1 MKLKTIARSLIVAG
15 IVTPVMAQNTSE
27 QRVEITGSSI
37 KRIQSEG
44 ALPLQI
50 IRFEDIAKAGITSAE
65 QLVQALA
72 SNGTGVDNMIS
83 NQGGDFLNSLINSG
97 RGANNGSS
105 AANLRGLG
113 AQNTLVLLNGRR
125 VSPHGLNGTS
135 VDLNSIPFAA
145 IDRIEILKDGASAIY
160 GTDAIGG
167 VMNFILKKNY
177 TGLEIGSTLDVTE
190 GGGGNLYNGALTFGA
205 GSLDAG
211 GFNFIASLGYSKQE
225 RLRGNQRDFH
235 NGYQPLRGLAMDT
248 TGTPF
253 ANIGAAAGT
262 ALPAGYRIAGNST
275 TQNRVNLLALQGKCE
290 SITGQVPYR
299 GDITGF
305 NNAAQACS
313 YDYGRDWSLQQPV
326 ERLNLVSRGMLKL
339 GTDHTAIVEF
349 TGSRVTSDVQYTPN
363 QLTTAARGANYPV
376 FQQDIN
382 GVVVKD
388 AAGKSVKSPYYLDLT
403 GQVPGYDNTK
413 PIRIRWRCV
422 DCGYREQSTES
433 NTYRALLGL
442 EGVLAGKWDYRIGLS
457 SAGAKAETQYLDGYF
472 IETKLK
478 SVMETGLVNPFLQA
492 GQKQTQ
498 AALDLL
504 DSAKYRGP
512 LYGGEVKLN
521 QIDGVISGEL
531 FKLPAGALSAAVGI
545 DLRKESFKFNDNTVG
560 IPALIGAGSP
570 ATLPK
575 ASRDVKAV
583 FAELNVPIVKDL
595 EAQLAVRHDKYND
608 FGSTT
613 NPKVALRWQP
623 AKELLFRGSYNT
635 GFHAPD
641 FGPLYAGESRGQF
654 NSDVDDPEFCPK
666 NPGNINFCKIR
677 PLTRSGSNPNL
688 QPEKSKQY
696 SIGFVVAPNDMF
708 SASIDVFNVEI
719 SDRIGVQ
726 TPNYI
731 LANYLTLGNLIV
743 RDPVTNIIDY
753 VRAGYINV
761 GGDKVRGADLN
772 VTLNFKTELGR
783 ITAKIDGTYLDQYLT
798 RLGPSEPWSQ
808 RVGAFGDSSYLWD
821 LKLRWKHNASMT
833 WTQGAWSATLSQD
846 YKSGYR
852 EEVDGFGSGVILQD
866 KGFQSKVAAY
876 SLYNASVTY
885 TGIKSLTVTAG
896 VKNLLDRDPPFSLH
910 NIDNI
915 AGAGWDARVGD
926 PRGRAYTLR
935 LNYKFW

>member
-1 MKLKTIARSLIVAG
+1 MKLKTLAASLSLVGFA
-15 IVTPVMAQNTSE
+15 VPALAQSVSD

-50 IRFEDIAKAGITSAE
+50 IRAEDIAKAGITSAE

-125 VSPHGLNGTS
+125 ISPHGLNGSS

-167 VMNFILKKNY
+167 VMNFILKKDY
-177 TGLEIGSTLDVTE
+177 RGLEIGSTVDVTE
-190 GGGGNLYNGALTFGA
+190 AGGGNIYNGSLTFGA
-205 GSLDAG
+205 GSLDST
-211 GFNFIASLGYSKQE
+211 GFNFIASLGYSKQD

-235 NGYQPLRGLAMDT
+235 NGYQPSRGLAMDT

-253 ANIGAAAGT
+253 ANIAAAAGT
-262 ALPAGYRIAGNST
+262 ALPAGYRIAGNTT

-290 SITGQVPYR
+290 TITGQLPYR

-305 NNAAQACS
+305 NNAQQACA

-339 GTDHTAIVEF
+339 GKDHTGIFEF

-363 QLTTAARGANYPV
+363 QLTTVARGANYPV
-376 FQQDIN
+376 FQQDLS
-382 GVVVKD
+382 GAVVKD
-388 AAGKSVKSPYYLDLT
+388 AAGNPIKAPYYLDLT

-413 PIRIRWRCV
+413 PIRIRWRCN

-433 NTYRALLGL
+433 KTYRALLGL
-442 EGVLAGKWDYRIGLS
+442 EGLIGGWDYRVGLS
-457 SAGAKAETQYLDGYF
+457 TAGAKADTQYLDGYM
-472 IETKLK
+472 IESKLK
-478 SVMETGLVNPFLQA
+478 SVMETGLVNPFLQP

-498 AALDLL
+498 AAMDLL
-504 DSAKYRGP
+504 ESAKYRGP
-512 LYGGEVKLN
+512 LYGGEVRLN
-521 QIDGVISGEL
+521 QIDGVVSGEL
-531 FKLPAGALSAAVGI
+531 YKLPAGALTGALGV
-545 DLRKESFKFNDNTVG
+545 DLRKESFKFVDGTVG
-560 IPALIGAGSP
+560 VVALIGAGSP
-570 ATLPK
+570 PSLPK
-575 ASRDVKAV
+575 VSRDVKAV
-583 FAELNVPIVKDL
+583 FAELNVPIFKNL

-623 AKELLFRGSYNT
+623 AKELLVRGSYNT

-666 NPGNINFCKIR
+666 NPGNVNFCKIR

-688 QPEKSKQY
+688 QPEKSKQH
-696 SIGFVVAPNDMF
+696 SIGFVVAPSDMF
-708 SASIDVFNVEI
+708 SASLDVFEVEI
-719 SDRIGVQ
+719 TDRIGVQ

-731 LANYLTLGNLIV
+731 LANYQTLGNLIV
-743 RDPVTNIIDY
+743 RNPTTNVIEY
-753 VRAGYINV
+753 VRAGYVNI
-761 GGDKVRGADLN
+761 GGDKVRGADVN
-772 VTLNFKTELGR
+772 VTLNFKTDIGR
-783 ITAKIDGTYLDQYLT
+783 VTAKIDGTYLDSYLT
-798 RLGPSEPWSQ
+798 RLGPAEPWSQ
-808 RVGAFGDSSYLWD
+808 RVGAFGDSTYLWD
-821 LKLRWKHNASMT
+821 LKLRWKHNASVT
-833 WTQGAWSATLSQD
+833 WARGDWSTTLSQD
-846 YKSGYR
+846 FKSGYR
-852 EEVDGFGSGVILQD
+852 EEVDGYGSGLNLQD
-866 KGFQSKVAAY
+866 KGFQSKVASY
-876 SLYNASVTY
+876 SLFNVSATY
-885 TGIKSLTVTAG
+885 TGVKNLSITAG
-896 VKNLLDRDPPFSLH
+896 VKNVLNSDPPFSLH

-935 LNYKFW
+935 VNYKFW